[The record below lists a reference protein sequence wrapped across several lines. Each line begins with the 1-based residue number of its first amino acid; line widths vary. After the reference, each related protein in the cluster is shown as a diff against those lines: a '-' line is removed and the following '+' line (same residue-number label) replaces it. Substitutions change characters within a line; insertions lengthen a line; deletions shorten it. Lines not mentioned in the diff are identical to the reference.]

1 MEFYMVFD
9 ENSLVVQIL
18 MDIKYNNL
26 VDNILIINNND
37 RYINP
42 NNIHDN

>member
-18 MDIKYNNL
+18 MDIKHNNL

>member
-1 MEFYMVFD
+1 MVFD